1 MLNRKKSLT
10 RIEKQACEWLAIMR
24 SDCKTAGEVEQ
35 FQAWLEADARHQAAY
50 DEVHAHW
57 LELSGLRGM
66 IDPAS
71 YQKLGAPGAG
81 QRFAAIALTRPALAA
96 AAGLLLTVALL
107 FALTARPPA
116 PAEAGDY
123 TTSTAEI
130 KEVKLPDASQATLG
144 ALSAMEVA
152 YSETER
158 RVALIAGEAFFAV
171 EPDAARPFVVVVADA
186 EIRALGTKF
195 EVRRSRAGV
204 RVSVL
209 EGKVEVTQTR
219 LSAKRVLA
227 AQERVRVEPSGRL
240 SEIQPVRQSRPG
252 LWRQG
257 RLVYEN
263 ATLSEVMSD
272 ADRYYAGNI
281 IIDAEDLRTLPVSAA
296 FRTDQ
301 IQEMMDALSLS
312 LPISV
317 RKLSNG
323 DLVIRHWDNSDS

>member
-10 RIEKQACEWLAIMR
+10 RIEKQACEWLAVMR

-35 FQAWLEADARHQAAY
+35 FRAWLEADARHQAAY
-50 DEVHAHW
+50 DEVYAHW
-57 LELSGLRGM
+57 LELSGLREM

-71 YQKLGAPGAG
+71 YQEQGAPRAG

-96 AAGLLLTVALL
+96 AAGALLTVALL
-107 FALTARPPA
+107 FALTMRPPA
-116 PAEAGDY
+116 AGDY

-130 KEVKLPDASQATLG
+130 KEVQLPDASQATLG

-152 YSETER
+152 YSATER

-186 EIRALGTKF
+186 EVRALGTKF

-317 RKLSNG
+317 RQLSNG

>member
-10 RIEKQACEWLAIMR
+10 RIEKQAGEWLAVMR

-35 FQAWLEADARHQAAY
+35 FRTWLEADARHQAAY
-50 DEVHAHW
+50 DEVYAHW
-57 LELSGLRGM
+57 LELSGLQGM

-71 YQKLGAPGAG
+71 YQEQGVPRAG
-81 QRFAAIALTRPALAA
+81 QRFAALALTRPALAA
-96 AAGLLLTVALL
+96 AAGLLLTVAFL
-107 FALTARPPA
+107 FALTTRPPA
-116 PAEAGDY
+116 PEAGDY

-130 KEVKLPDASQATLG
+130 KEVQLPDASQATLG

-152 YSETER
+152 YSATER
-158 RVALIAGEAFFAV
+158 RVALIAGEVFFAV

-209 EGKVEVTQTR
+209 EGKVEVMQTR

-317 RKLSNG
+317 RQLSNG

>member
-10 RIEKQACEWLAIMR
+10 RIEKQAGEWLAVMR

-35 FQAWLEADARHQAAY
+35 FRAWLEADARHQAAY
-50 DEVHAHW
+50 DEVYAHW
-57 LELSGLRGM
+57 LELSGLQGM

-71 YQKLGAPGAG
+71 YQELGAPRVG

-96 AAGLLLTVALL
+96 AGLLLTVALL
-107 FALTARPPA
+107 FALTMRPPA
-116 PAEAGDY
+116 PAAGDY

-130 KEVKLPDASQATLG
+130 KEVQLPDASQATLG

-152 YSETER
+152 YSATER
-158 RVALIAGEAFFAV
+158 RVALIAGEVFFAV

-209 EGKVEVTQTR
+209 EGKVEVKQTR

-317 RKLSNG
+317 RQLSNG

>member
-1 MLNRKKSLT
+1 MLNRNKSLT
-10 RIEKQACEWLAIMR
+10 RIEKQACEWLAVMR

-35 FQAWLEADARHQAAY
+35 FRAWLEADARHQAAY
-50 DEVHAHW
+50 DEVYAHW

-71 YQKLGAPGAG
+71 YQELGAPGARR
-81 QRFAAIALTRPALAA
+81 RFAAIAWTRPALAA
-96 AAGLLLTVALL
+96 AAGLLLTVAVL
-107 FALTARPPA
+107 FALTLRQPA

-130 KEVKLPDASQATLG
+130 KEVELPDASQATLG

-152 YSETER
+152 YSATER

-171 EPDAARPFVVVVADA
+171 EPDAARPFVVVVAGA

-227 AQERVRVEPSGRL
+227 AQERVRVEPSGQL

-323 DLVIRHWDNSDS
+323 DMVIRHWDNSDS

>member
-10 RIEKQACEWLAIMR
+10 RIEKQAGEWLAVMR

-35 FQAWLEADARHQAAY
+35 FRAWLEADARHQAAY
-50 DEVHAHW
+50 DEVYAHW
-57 LELSGLRGM
+57 LELSGLQGM

-71 YQKLGAPGAG
+71 YQEQGVPRAG
-81 QRFAAIALTRPALAA
+81 QRFAALALTRPALAA
-96 AAGLLLTVALL
+96 AGLLLTVAFL
-107 FALTARPPA
+107 FALTMRPPA
-116 PAEAGDY
+116 PAAGDY

-130 KEVKLPDASQATLG
+130 KEVQLPDASQATLG

-152 YSETER
+152 YSATER

-171 EPDAARPFVVVVADA
+171 EPDAARPFVVMVADA

-209 EGKVEVTQTR
+209 EGKVEVKQTR

-227 AQERVRVEPSGRL
+227 AQERVRVEPNGRL

-263 ATLSEVMSD
+263 ATLFEVLSD

-317 RKLSNG
+317 RQLSNG

>member
-10 RIEKQACEWLAIMR
+10 RIEKQAGEWLAVMR

-35 FQAWLEADARHQAAY
+35 FRAWLEADARHQAAY
-50 DEVHAHW
+50 DEIYAHW
-57 LELSGLRGM
+57 LELSGLQGM

-71 YQKLGAPGAG
+71 YQEQGVPRAG
-81 QRFAAIALTRPALAA
+81 QRFAALALTRPALAA
-96 AAGLLLTVALL
+96 AGLLLTVAFL
-107 FALTARPPA
+107 FALTTRPPA
-116 PAEAGDY
+116 PEAGDY

-130 KEVKLPDASQATLG
+130 KEVQLPDASQATLG

-152 YSETER
+152 YSATER

-209 EGKVEVTQTR
+209 EGKVEVMQTR

-240 SEIQPVRQSRPG
+240 SEIQLVRQSRPG

-317 RKLSNG
+317 RQLSNG

>member
-10 RIEKQACEWLAIMR
+10 RIEKQACEWLAVMR

-35 FQAWLEADARHQAAY
+35 FRAWLEADARHQAAY
-50 DEVHAHW
+50 DEIYAHW
-57 LELSGLRGM
+57 LELSGLREM

-71 YQKLGAPGAG
+71 CQTLGTPRAG
-81 QRFAAIALTRPALAA
+81 QRFAAMALTRPALAA
-96 AAGLLLTVALL
+96 AAGALLTVALL

-116 PAEAGDY
+116 PEAGDY

-130 KEVKLPDASQATLG
+130 KEVQLPDASQATLG
-144 ALSAMEVA
+144 ALSALEVA
-152 YSETER
+152 YSATER
-158 RVALIAGEAFFAV
+158 RVTLIAGEAFFAV
-171 EPDAARPFVVVVADA
+171 EPDAARSFVVVVADA

-323 DLVIRHWDNSDS
+323 DLVVRHWDNSDS

>member
-1 MLNRKKSLT
+1 MLNRKKSLA
-10 RIEKQACEWLAIMR
+10 RIEKQACEWLAVMR
-24 SDCKTAGEVEQ
+24 SDCKTPGEVEQ
-35 FQAWLEADARHQAAY
+35 FRAWLEADARHQAAY
-50 DEVHAHW
+50 DEVYAHW

-71 YQKLGAPGAG
+71 YQELGAPRAG
-81 QRFAAIALTRPALAA
+81 QRFAAIALTRPAWAA

-107 FALTARPPA
+107 FALTMRPSA
-116 PAEAGDY
+116 PEAGDY

-152 YSETER
+152 YSATER

-171 EPDAARPFVVVVADA
+171 APDAARPFVVVVADA

-227 AQERVRVEPSGRL
+227 AQERVRVEPSGQL

>member
-10 RIEKQACEWLAIMR
+10 RIEKQACEWLAVMR

-35 FQAWLEADARHQAAY
+35 FRAWLEADARHQAAY
-50 DEVHAHW
+50 DEVYAHW

-71 YQKLGAPGAG
+71 YQELGAPRAG
-81 QRFAAIALTRPALAA
+81 QRFAAMALTRPAWAA

-107 FALTARPPA
+107 FALTLRPPS
-116 PAEAGDY
+116 PAAGDY

-152 YSETER
+152 YSATER

-227 AQERVRVEPSGRL
+227 AQERVRVEPGGQL

>member
-10 RIEKQACEWLAIMR
+10 RIEKQAGEWLAVMR

-35 FQAWLEADARHQAAY
+35 FRAWLEADARHQAAY
-50 DEVHAHW
+50 DEIYAHW
-57 LELSGLRGM
+57 LELSGLQGM

-71 YQKLGAPGAG
+71 YQEQGVPRAG
-81 QRFAAIALTRPALAA
+81 QRFAALALTRPALAA

-116 PAEAGDY
+116 PEAGDY

-130 KEVKLPDASQATLG
+130 KEVQLPDASQATLG

-152 YSETER
+152 YSATER

-209 EGKVEVTQTR
+209 EGKVEVKQTR

-317 RKLSNG
+317 RQLSNG